1 MEGHPIIGDACV
13 LLHAACCSHVATLLG
28 DDLHD
33 ENKNEEGVPSAYGD
47 RLKGGVV
54 LRPDFICGECLMEDE
69 SAKRLRPLI

>member
-1 MEGHPIIGDACV
+1 
-13 LLHAACCSHVATLLG
+13 VATLLG

-47 RLKGGVV
+47 RLKGGMV